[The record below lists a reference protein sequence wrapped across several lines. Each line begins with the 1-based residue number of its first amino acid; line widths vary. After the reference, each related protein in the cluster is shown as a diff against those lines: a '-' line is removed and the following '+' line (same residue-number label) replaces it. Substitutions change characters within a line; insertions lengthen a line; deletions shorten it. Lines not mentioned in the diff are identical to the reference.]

1 MIQQSLNT
9 IDISKIREQFPVL
22 KRTIHGK
29 MLRFLDSAASSQMP
43 LRVIERMN
51 QYHLNEHSNVHRGVH
66 TLSQEATAAYE
77 ATRKK
82 LVSLI
87 NANNESEIIFTSGA
101 TDALNLV
108 AYSYVAPFLKEGDE
122 ILISEMEHH
131 ANIVP
136 WQLAAKKV
144 GAIINVIPISDD
156 GDIDLD
162 TFESLIT
169 ERTKL
174 VAITH
179 VSNVLGTVVPIKE
192 INKIAKKFG
201 AIVVVDGCQAAPHI
215 TIDVKD
221 LGVDFYTF
229 SSHKIYGPTGI
240 GVLWGRQDLLEKMPP
255 FRGGGDMIDVVT
267 FEQTTFNDLPHKF
280 EAGTPPIVSGIGF
293 GEAIDFVNEIG
304 FEAIHEHESMLLDY
318 ATNAL
323 KMIDGLHIYGNS
335 TNKHAVISFNV
346 EDIHSHDLG
355 TILDQYG
362 VAVRTGHHCA
372 QPLMKR
378 LKVPSTARASFAIY
392 SNTEDVDALVEAIY
406 EAKNL
411 FS

>member
-1 MIQQSLNT
+1 MIQQNLNT
-9 IDISKIREQFPVL
+9 IDVSKIREQFPVL

-29 MLRFLDSAASSQMP
+29 TLRFLDSAASSQMP
-43 LRVIERMN
+43 LRVTERMN

-108 AYSYVAPFLKEGDE
+108 AYSYVVPFLKEGDE

-144 GAIINVIPISDD
+144 GAIIKVIPISDD

-162 TFESLIT
+162 TFESLLT

-179 VSNVLGTVVPIKE
+179 VSNVLGTVVPVKI
-192 INKIAKKFG
+192 ITQIAKKYG

-323 KMIDGLHIYGNS
+323 KTINGLHIYGNS

-346 EDIHSHDLG
+346 DDIHSHDLG

-392 SNTEDVDALVEAIY
+392 STTEDVDALVEAIY